1 MDPRASSL
9 GDRIWELGVG
19 PVPIPTGIRLLVAG
33 GRRIAGKS
41 DTMLGKF
48 LKKWNGGK
56 EASER
61 CIHFWLSCFSC
72 QIQHGHLYVCLCMHI
87 SKVELYIAPAQPARV
102 PCCWAGC
109 LGLLRQ
115 STNTGW
121 EGRNRIKFFIHGESQ
136 GRETERNKPP
146 HGITFW

>member
-1 MDPRASSL
+1 MDPKASSL

-48 LKKWNGGK
+48 LKKRKEKRNGGK

-61 CIHFWLSCFSC
+61 CSHFWLACFSC
-72 QIQHGHLYVCLCMHI
+72 QIQHGHLYVRLCMHI

-102 PCCWAGC
+102 PRC
-109 LGLLRQ
+109 
-115 STNTGW
+115 
-121 EGRNRIKFFIHGESQ
+121 
-136 GRETERNKPP
+136 
-146 HGITFW
+146 